1 MFETNKSIIVHV
13 LRCDRGAK
21 VLVKVSEGERVSRT
35 GVLLG
40 LGADVVHSI
49 LLPMPQIQRERERE
63 RE

>member
-1 MFETNKSIIVHV
+1 
-13 LRCDRGAK
+13 
-21 VLVKVSEGERVSRT
+21 LVKVSEGERVSRT